1 MKIMKIVYVDIV
13 GDLFH
18 YGHIRF
24 LKQAKEH
31 GDILIV
37 GLMSDEECIQYKRK
51 PFLNIN
57 ERRETIEA
65 CKYVDKVIVNA
76 PMPITEEFIDKY
88 NIDYVCHGD
97 DMNKESLEYWYSVPI
112 KLNKFILTKYTK
124 SISTTDIINRIKNR

>member
-1 MKIMKIVYVDIV
+1 MKIVYVDIV

-57 ERRETIEA
+57 ERKETIEA

>member
-1 MKIMKIVYVDIV
+1 MSVIYVDIV

-57 ERRETIEA
+57 ERKETIEA

>member
-1 MKIMKIVYVDIV
+1 MKIVYVDIV

-31 GDILIV
+31 GNILIV

-57 ERRETIEA
+57 ERRETVEA

-76 PMPITEEFIDKY
+76 PMPITEEFIKEN

-124 SISTTDIINRIKNR
+124 SISTTDIINRIKNS